1 VASVLFHVVKFSIIY
16 SSFVGQTFL
25 SACGVAAHS
34 NEQFA
39 ALPHGRQECRPH
51 MSESLMQ
58 FQFGVPQP
66 PPNIPPEPDNT
77 AELLRQMLEVQKE
90 LLAVHKAMLAAMD
103 GNARWRIL
111 LNRWRE
117 DFPTLSES
125 ARDALPVLERAY
137 ASILSSLVDDLRDRG
152 ADGIDNEFALQEFLD
167 RYGMRLGQMSH
178 LLNLVSP
185 LAEMAQQNEPS

>member
-1 VASVLFHVVKFSIIY
+1 
-16 SSFVGQTFL
+16 
-25 SACGVAAHS
+25 
-34 NEQFA
+34 
-39 ALPHGRQECRPH
+39 
-51 MSESLMQ
+51 MQ

-66 PPNIPPEPDNT
+66 QPNIPPPPGPDNST
-77 AELLRQMLEVQKE
+77 ELLRQLLDVQKE

-103 GNARWRIL
+103 GNARWRTL

-117 DFPTLSES
+117 DFPSLSES
-125 ARDALPVLERAY
+125 ARDALPILEKAY
-137 ASILSSLVDDLRDRG
+137 AGILSSLVEDIRDRG
-152 ADGIDNEFALQEFLD
+152 ADGIDNEFSLQEFLD